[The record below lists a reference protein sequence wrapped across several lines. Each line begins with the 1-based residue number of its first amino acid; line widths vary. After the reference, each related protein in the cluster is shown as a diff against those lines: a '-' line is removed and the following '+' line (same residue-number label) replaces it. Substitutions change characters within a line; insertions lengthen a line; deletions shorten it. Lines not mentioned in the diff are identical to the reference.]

1 MSAVTEPNLIKLA
14 IVGAG
19 GVGKSALTVQV
30 HFLPNATDIGKRGGS
45 VFLTSSFIYQFL
57 QGHFLTDYD
66 PTIEVRT
73 P

>member
-30 HFLPNATDIGKRGGS
+30 HFLPTVAKGNRRRKEGGACS
-45 VFLTSSFIYQFL
+45 
-57 QGHFLTDYD
+57 
-66 PTIEVRT
+66 
-73 P
+73 